1 MRITVALLA
10 VVLTVVLGACIDP
23 LVDDEVERPGL
34 ILQAGAAVPDLLDA
48 DPSWRV
54 ILAANDGLHDATTTV
69 HFRTAFA
76 EGQPV
81 HYWDFGP
88 ASPTP
93 IPLYLLV
100 RASDTPEY
108 ETPRGDFSP
117 TGHMPIFD
125 SIPGDKGYSPWWTV
139 VLLPVTESYDG
150 ELLTS
155 FAAVEQALRDGLVA
169 APITIAAAINC
180 PVVLPEARLERTD
193 GTLRA
198 PSTAYYKGTVVHYFD
213 FDTVGINPN
222 SGQVAAP
229 AVYELRREGG
239 EPISEIIRSVDFTG
253 NGNIADTND
262 LFEAAPGSRGYTGL
276 VRPVDTI
283 VASDLQTLDMTRSQ
297 GESAL
302 KAASDLFLDDVADAD
317 VVVAMYP
324 RATFINR
331 PIAPL
336 TPAVEP
342 R

>member
-1 MRITVALLA
+1 MRITVPLLT

-23 LVDDEVERPGL
+23 LVDDRVERPGL
-34 ILQAGAAVPDLLDA
+34 ILPADALVPDLLDA

-81 HYWDFGP
+81 IYWDFGP

-100 RASDTPEY
+100 RASDTPEF

-139 VLLPVTESYDG
+139 VLLPVTEEYDG

-155 FAAVEQALRDGLVA
+155 FAAVEEALRKGLVS

-180 PVVLPEARLERTD
+180 PVVLPEALLELPDRT
-193 GTLRA
+193 LSA
-198 PSTAYYKGTVVHYFD
+198 PKTAYYKGTVVHYFD

-229 AVYELRREGG
+229 AAYELRREGS

-253 NGNIADTND
+253 NGDLADTND

-283 VASDLQTLDMTRSQ
+283 ISSDLYTLDVTQSV
-297 GESAL
+297 GETDL
-302 KAASDLFLDDVADAD
+302 KAAADLFVEGVADAD

-324 RATFINR
+324 RGTFINR
-331 PIAPL
+331 PTRPI

-342 R
+342 

>member
-1 MRITVALLA
+1 MRTSVFLLSFA
-10 VVLTVVLGACIDP
+10 LGACVDP
-23 LVDDEVERPGL
+23 LVDDGIERPGL
-34 ILQAGAAVPDLLDA
+34 ILSAGALVPDLLDA

-54 ILAANDGLHDATTTV
+54 ILAANDGLRDDTTTV
-69 HFRTAFA
+69 HVRTAFA
-76 EGQPV
+76 EGQQV

-100 RASDTPEY
+100 RASDTPEFK
-108 ETPRGDFSP
+108 TPRGDFSA
-117 TGHMPIFD
+117 TGHAPLFD

-139 VLLPVTESYDG
+139 VLLPVTERYDG

-155 FAAVEQALRDGLVA
+155 FAAVEEALRNGLVS
-169 APITIAAAINC
+169 APITLAAAVNC
-180 PVVLPEARLERTD
+180 PVVLPEARLERPD
-193 GTLRA
+193 GSLSA
-198 PSTAYYKGTVVHYFD
+198 PKTAYYKGTVIHYFD
-213 FDTVGINPN
+213 FDLVGINPN

-229 AVYELRREGG
+229 AVYELRREGS
-239 EPISEIIRSVDFTG
+239 EPISEIIRAVDFTG
-253 NGNIADTND
+253 NGDLVDTND
-262 LFEAAPGSRGYTGL
+262 LFEAAPGSPAYTGL
-276 VRPVDTI
+276 VRPIDTI
-283 VASDLQTLDMTRSQ
+283 IGSDLQTLDVTRSA

-302 KAASDLFLDDVADAD
+302 KAAADLFAYDVPDAD

-324 RATFINR
+324 RGTVLNR